1 MIIRSD
7 DRMSLLIWLFIIAT
21 VYVATFKGDFTQEH
35 IDKALPFLIVV
46 GIVILVFGILLS
58 VF

>member
-1 MIIRSD
+1 
-7 DRMSLLIWLFIIAT
+7 MSLLIWLFIIAT